1 MISYILQL
9 LKMEK
14 KKIVLFI
21 GSLEAAVARLFVLLQ
36 LYGTL
41 RENWKI
47 KGKTEIYALPF
58 ISKIKRLPSLQNY
71 SLS

>member
-1 MISYILQL
+1 MLTDSLQ
-9 LKMEK
+9 
-14 KKIVLFI
+14 
-21 GSLEAAVARLFVLLQ
+21 AAVASLLGLLQ

-58 ISKIKRLPSLQNY
+58 YVQV
-71 SLS
+71 